1 MQHLIITLSHHPKFD
16 YLLQPVFA
24 SLSQHEDVYTITE
37 VASTASL
44 SFNDLSES
52 EQTIVKLAESYSIK
66 NLMKSYSRSK
76 REVDFLDDLIPG
88 TIENYIRPLIEKKQ
102 REMVQMILK
111 TKTPIFRRDNIKIRD
126 FRVEKALTVLPDPS
140 KMCFIF
146 RNADIF
152 TYQVKVQNGTSDIPL
167 YEQFFASLV
176 ANPAVV
182 VIGNQLHHFM
192 DVDEKKLRPFI
203 HQKQIEVPARNVP
216 AYIRGFV
223 MQCVKNYDTKGEGLT
238 ILSRIIHRLQS

>member
-76 REVDFLDDLIPG
+76 ERSIFW
-88 TIENYIRPLIEKKQ
+88 
-102 REMVQMILK
+102 MI
-111 TKTPIFRRDNIKIRD
+111 
-126 FRVEKALTVLPDPS
+126 
-140 KMCFIF
+140 
-146 RNADIF
+146 
-152 TYQVKVQNGTSDIPL
+152 
-167 YEQFFASLV
+167 
-176 ANPAVV
+176 
-182 VIGNQLHHFM
+182 
-192 DVDEKKLRPFI
+192 
-203 HQKQIEVPARNVP
+203 
-216 AYIRGFV
+216 
-223 MQCVKNYDTKGEGLT
+223 
-238 ILSRIIHRLQS
+238 